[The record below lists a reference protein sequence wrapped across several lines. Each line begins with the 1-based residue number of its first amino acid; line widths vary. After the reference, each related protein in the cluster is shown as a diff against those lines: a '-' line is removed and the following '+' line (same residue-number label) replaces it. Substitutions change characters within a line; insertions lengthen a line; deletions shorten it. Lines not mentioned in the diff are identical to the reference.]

1 MIDEDLPRWQ
11 PRAHIIIRR
20 TSMILYSYS
29 YDTIAIAYL
38 HVMFSETQKITRLW
52 VFWFSP
58 PYVTDLPYCSS
69 FLPSKFSWLFAACL
83 PHGVHNVMSTA
94 GNAGPKTAET
104 VRYTRR
110 RRKSSFN
117 RSTPIFKDAQ
127 PPAASPPPEDT
138 YWARVEA
145 EV

>member
-1 MIDEDLPRWQ
+1 MLCFPKLKKS
-11 PRAHIIIRR
+11 PG
-20 TSMILYSYS
+20 YG
-29 YDTIAIAYL
+29 
-38 HVMFSETQKITRLW
+38 FSG
-52 VFWFSP
+52 
-58 PYVTDLPYCSS
+58 
-69 FLPSKFSWLFAACL
+69 FLPLTLPTYRIVVPSSLRGKFSWLFAACL